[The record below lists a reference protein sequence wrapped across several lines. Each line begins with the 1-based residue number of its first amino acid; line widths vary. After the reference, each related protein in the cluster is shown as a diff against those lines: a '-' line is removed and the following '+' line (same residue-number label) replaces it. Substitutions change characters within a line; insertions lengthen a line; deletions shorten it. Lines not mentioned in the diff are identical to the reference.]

1 MFINSGFNIEMFYTS
16 MFVTTFDQL
25 KFKLV
30 ARIKRQWKLSC
41 SLIFLVTAHIL
52 ELWNKLEVTKH
63 WKNCVSKV
71 IINNPS

>member
-16 MFVTTFDQL
+16 IFVTTFDQL

-30 ARIKRQWKLSC
+30 ARIKRLWKLSIC

-63 WKNCVSKV
+63 
-71 IINNPS
+71 